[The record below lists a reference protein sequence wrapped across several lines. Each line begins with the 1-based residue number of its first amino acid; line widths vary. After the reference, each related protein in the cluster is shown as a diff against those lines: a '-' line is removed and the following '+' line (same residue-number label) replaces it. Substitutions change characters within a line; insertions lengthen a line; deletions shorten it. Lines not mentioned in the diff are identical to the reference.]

1 MGKFGRKLNE
11 NEVRQFGRKLEHA
24 SISFGRKAG
33 DAADRLGPVL
43 AVTGM
48 ATGDPALTAMGA
60 GIGLG
65 GRALSNLLKPN

>member
-33 DAADRLGPVL
+33 DIAERVGPVISVIG
-43 AVTGM
+43 AGTGN
-48 ATGDPALTAMGA
+48 PALVAGGA
-60 GIGLG
+60 GLTMG
-65 GRALSNLLKPN
+65 GKAVSNLLKK